1 MTVKRMDNVGIVV
14 ADIDAAIEFFTEL
27 GLELEGRAPIEGE
40 WADGVTGLRG
50 MRVEIAMMRTPD
62 GHSRLELS
70 RFLAPPVVADHRS
83 APVNALGY
91 LRVMFTVDD
100 IDDTL
105 ARLSKCGA
113 ALVGEVVQYEHTY
126 RLCYIRG
133 PEEILIGLAQELG
146 PHTSKQAQMTTATR
160 TLIDLETKFWQSMV
174 DQDTDAALQL
184 LHEPSQMASS
194 HGAMKFDH
202 AGYRKMAEQGSTV
215 VTAFALSDIEVLF
228 ASETT
233 AVMTYRVKQTVAA
246 REGGKSGVGTV
257 QDMSDTSTWVYID
270 KRWQCVL
277 HTESQMDAKAAKH

>member
-1 MTVKRMDNVGIVV
+1 MTVRRMDNVGIVV
-14 ADIDAAIEFFTEL
+14 ADIDAAVEFFTEL
-27 GLELEGRAPIEGE
+27 GLELEGRAPIEGD

-62 GHSRLELS
+62 RHSRLELS
-70 RFLAPPVVADHRS
+70 RFLAPPAVADHRS

-91 LRVMFTVDD
+91 LRAMFTVDD
-100 IDDTL
+100 IDDAL

-113 ALVGEVVQYEHTY
+113 QLVGKVVQYEHSY

-133 PEEILIGLAQELG
+133 PEGILIGLAQELG
-146 PHTSKQAQMTTATR
+146 QQTPKQAQVATATR
-160 TLIDLETKFWQSMV
+160 TLIDLETKFWQSLV

-184 LHEPSQMASS
+184 LHDPAQMASS

-202 AGYRKMAEQGSTV
+202 AGYRKMAEQGSLV
-215 VTAFALSDIEVLF
+215 VTAFALSDIEVSF